1 MSANF
6 NLEDTL
12 VRNFIAFALLF
23 GMFSLAAA
31 AQESAPKGEFFGGYQ
46 YTKFDG
52 GTNAN
57 GWDTAVTGNLN
68 RWLGVT
74 ADFSGVY
81 NSQNGVSSSDYTYT
95 FGPVVSLRT
104 NKAFTPFA
112 HFLAGGTH
120 LGYSAPGFSGS
131 DSGFAM
137 MFGGG
142 VDIAATRH
150 VAIRALQLDWLS
162 LRSNGVSD
170 NNNLRLTTGLVF
182 RY

>member
-23 GMFSLAAA
+23 GMFSLTAA

-46 YTKFDG
+46 YTKYDG

-57 GWDTAVTGNLN
+57 GWDTAVTGNVN

-74 ADFSGVY
+74 ADFSGAY
-81 NSQNGVSSSDYTYT
+81 NSTNGVSFHDYLYT
-95 FGPVVSLRT
+95 FGPVVSLRSS
-104 NKAFTPFA
+104 KAFTPYA
-112 HFLAGGTH
+112 HFLAGGSH
-120 LGYSAPGFSGS
+120 ASFSGLGFSGS